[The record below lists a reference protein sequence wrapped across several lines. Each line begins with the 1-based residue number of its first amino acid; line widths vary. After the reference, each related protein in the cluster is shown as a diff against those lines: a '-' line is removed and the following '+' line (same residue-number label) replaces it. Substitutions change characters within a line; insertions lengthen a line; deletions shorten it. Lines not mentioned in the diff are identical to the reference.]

1 MDPDIQYESFS
12 DLTQVLHQSL
22 QSHSLLEHQFMSP
35 RHFSFQRGLEHRNES
50 TTHKITLKSYVQ
62 HLIEWR
68 HETCLAIWGKPF
80 QQYFV
85 AQFLRIEL
93 QNLMYT

>member
-1 MDPDIQYESFS
+1 MNQ
-12 DLTQVLHQSL
+12 Q
-22 QSHSLLEHQFMSP
+22 
-35 RHFSFQRGLEHRNES
+35 
-50 TTHKITLKSYVQ
+50 HKITLKSYVQ

-68 HETCLAIWGKPF
+68 HETCLAIWVKPF
-80 QQYFV
+80 QQYFF